1 MTSELKVKATEL
13 GKLHLV
19 LNIHKVEA
27 GENICLKVDCK
38 MRKGWQG
45 G

>member
-27 GENICLKVDCK
+27 GENICLKVDCGK
-38 MRKGWQG
+38 RKG
-45 G
+45 

>member
-27 GENICLKVDCK
+27 GENICLKVDCR
-38 MRKGWQG
+38 MSRGGKG
-45 G
+45 